1 MVFHFGHQLS
11 NKMPILDSVAKL
23 QNALPCRTK
32 QIQLLVNLFGKKSQ
46 ISPPALFI
54 YGHTGTGKTLVVR
67 SILDELQ
74 CKVLWIN
81 CIECYSAKVL
91 YEQIL
96 LKINAKEDE
105 DHSSSDNYSKCDN
118 LNDFCRLLPA
128 AVQEL
133 GYSEE
138 TIYIIL
144 DKAEKLRQMEPHILS
159 GLLKLQEL
167 TNLNISVILLTEIV
181 WEKFRCNTG
190 TYEPY
195 IIHFPDYSREEIL
208 EIMSLDHPKE
218 YPKELYDTYINLVL
232 SVFYY
237 VCRDLKELRHLAS
250 INLEKFLEPL
260 KNDDATMND
269 SRKLWKNIE
278 PHLKKALQTVYL
290 REVSSAQWEKMQQ
303 DSNSGQQMALQL
315 HSIQGRNHLELPF
328 YSKYLLIA
336 AYLASYNPAKTDRRF
351 FCKKSNKVHGSLR
364 KKKNERTSNHLLG
377 PKLFTLDRLMAI
389 FYSIVEDRVAPSA
402 NLFMQISSLV
412 TLKLLT
418 LVASDDQLET
428 PKYKCLVSLDTIKPI
443 ARSVNFDIIRY
454 LYDFL

>member
-1 MVFHFGHQLS
+1 MPQL
-11 NKMPILDSVAKL
+11 DVASRL
-23 QNALPCRTK
+23 RETLPCRDK
-32 QIQLLVNLFGKKSQ
+32 QIQLLVNLFGTKCQ
-46 ISPPALFI
+46 MTAPAFFI
-54 YGHTGTGKTLVVR
+54 YGHTGTGKTAVVG
-67 SILDELQ
+67 SILEHLE
-74 CKVLWIN
+74 CKSVWVN
-81 CIECYSAKVL
+81 CMECYSAKVL

-96 LKINAKEDE
+96 LKINGSGPEAGFSDE
-105 DHSSSDNYSKCDN
+105 GYTKCDN

-133 GYSEE
+133 GFAEE
-138 TIYIIL
+138 TVYIVL
-144 DKAEKLRQMEPHILS
+144 DKAEKLRQMDSHILS

-167 TNLNISVILLTEIV
+167 TKMNITVILLTEII
-181 WEKFRCNTG
+181 WEKFRGNTG

-208 EIMSLDHPKE
+208 EIMLLDYPKD
-218 YPKELYDTYINLVL
+218 YPKELYNSYINLVL

-237 VCRDLKELRHLAS
+237 VCRDLKELRHLAA

-260 KNDDATMND
+260 RNGDAEVSD

-303 DSNSGQQMALQL
+303 VSSSSQEMSLQL
-315 HSIQGRNHLELPF
+315 YSIQGRNHLELPF
-328 YSKYLLIA
+328 YSKYLLTA

-351 FCKKSNKVHGSLR
+351 FSKKSTKALGAHCKKKGA
-364 KKKNERTSNHLLG
+364 RTSSHLLG

-389 FYSIVEDRVAPSA
+389 FYSIVEDKVAPSA
-402 NLFMQISSLV
+402 NLFIQISSLV
-412 TLKLLT
+412 TLKLLSQ
-418 LVASDDQLET
+418 VSSDDLLEI

-443 ARSVNFDIIRY
+443 ARSVNFDIVRY